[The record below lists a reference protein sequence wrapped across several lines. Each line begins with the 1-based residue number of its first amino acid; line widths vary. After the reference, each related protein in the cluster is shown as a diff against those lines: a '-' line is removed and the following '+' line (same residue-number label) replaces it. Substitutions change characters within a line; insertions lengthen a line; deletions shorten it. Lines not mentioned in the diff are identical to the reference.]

1 MNPNYKIPWA
11 SYIILIC
18 IALDV
23 SIITVHILNGLTPRF
38 DWSFVFI
45 DSILAI
51 SVFSIILMSKYL
63 YKKAKLNNWFI
74 ADSRFLL
81 NACVVIYKI
90 FCLVA
95 YYSLFRLV
103 MLFSLYSI
111 KTSEPDWLVVSYVKL
126 TNEVSLHF
134 LIVVVYFILSYFLIT
149 ISKTSYIFQS
159 SNSAGSTCAN
169 CSAADSRVSPFMKTF
184 RWFLI
189 VLGGSILLPII
200 LTILTNEMK

>member
-1 MNPNYKIPWA
+1 MNPTYKIPWI

-18 IALDV
+18 LALDA
-23 SIITVHILNGLTPRF
+23 SIITVHILDGLTPKF
-38 DWSFVFI
+38 DWSFLFI
-45 DSILAI
+45 DIILALSI
-51 SVFSIILMSKYL
+51 SSIVLISNLL
-63 YKKAKLNNWFI
+63 YKRAKLNNGII
-74 ADSRFLL
+74 ADVQFLI
-81 NACVVIYKI
+81 NVSVVIYKI
-90 FCLVA
+90 FCLIA

-111 KTSEPDWLVVSYVKL
+111 KTSEPDWLVGSYVIL

-134 LIVVVYFILSYFLIT
+134 VIVVAYFILSYFLIT

-159 SNSAGSTCAN
+159 SNSAVSTCAN
-169 CSAADSRVSPFMKTF
+169 CTSQDLMVSPFMKTF
-184 RWFLI
+184 KWFLI